1 MAEPV
6 PLSRVA
12 AEIAVGDRSHV
23 ALVGGGGKTT
33 LLGALCAQLRGRRI
47 VTTTTKMGREQTFGL
62 PVLDGRSRFELSAV
76 LERDVGAAVVW
87 SRIVGS
93 KAIGVVPARCDDWF
107 ADSSLVDHVLVEA
120 DGSRRRPFKAPNQFE
135 PVVASSTTH
144 VVHVIGADAL
154 GRVIADQCHRPLRVA
169 ALAGCSPYE
178 RLTAER
184 AASVVLHERGVRA
197 SVPARAEH
205 VVVVTKVDTPSR
217 SVVDEFCDAVAQ
229 HDRAIRTIR
238 IARLESAGGPESPGV
253 SS

>member
-1 MAEPV
+1 MVDPV
-6 PLSRVA
+6 PLNRVA
-12 AEIAVGDRSHV
+12 AELAVGDRSHV

-33 LLGALCAQLRGRRI
+33 LLGALCVQLAGRRI
-47 VTTTTKMGREQTFGL
+47 VTTTTKMGRDQTFGL
-62 PVLDGRSRFELSAV
+62 PVVDGRSRSELSAA
-76 LERDVGAAVVW
+76 LGRDAGAAVVW
-87 SRIVGS
+87 SRIDGS
-93 KAIGVVPARCDDWF
+93 KAIGVDPSQCDDWF
-107 ADSSLVDHVLVEA
+107 ADSSLVDHVLAEA
-120 DGSRRRPFKAPNQFE
+120 DGSRRRPFKAPNHFE

-144 VVHVIGADAL
+144 VVHVVGADAF

-197 SVPARAEH
+197 SVPAPAEY
-205 VVVVTKVDTPSR
+205 VVVVTKVDTTSR
-217 SVVDEFCDAVAQ
+217 SVVDEFCDAVAH

-238 IARLESAGGPESPGV
+238 IARIESPGGPERPGI